1 MTASFNTSFFNTSAA
16 AESRDCKKAFRSTAL
31 NNASKREQLSL
42 LELSSESIKGESQY
56 FSVDVVDFEN
66 EVHTF
71 EVEAESEAE
80 ASEQA
85 ADMAM
90 SAGVQVSYCNVY
102 SYQ

>member
-1 MTASFNTSFFNTSAA
+1 MTASYNTSFFNTSAA
-16 AESRDCKKAFRSTAL
+16 AESRVCKKAYRSTAL
-31 NNASKREQLSL
+31 NN
-42 LELSSESIKGESQY
+42 
-56 FSVDVVDFEN
+56 FSVDVVDFDN

-90 SAGVQVSYCNVY
+90 SQGVQVSYCNVY
-102 SYQ
+102 CYDYASEF

>member
-1 MTASFNTSFFNTSAA
+1 MTASYNTSFFNTSAA

-31 NNASKREQLSL
+31 NN
-42 LELSSESIKGESQY
+42 

-85 ADMAM
+85 ESLAL
-90 SAGVQVSYCNVY
+90 SQGVQVSYCNVY
-102 SYQ
+102 CYQ